1 MNPNH
6 SLSSSGKWRSR
17 RAEKLKQNPHQK
29 QVYSS
34 NPIQPSHHLS
44 NNAQQNDDI
53 ESDIAIAPFKDTR
66 FSRFAQEQKQLI
78 SNASISQKS
87 NTPTTNRY
95 NKHVQNGEHEDN
107 TEHIIQ
113 SSKAVNHAQNKWFYK
128 DPSGQEQ
135 GPFDQSQMSQWFGDG
150 YFPQDL
156 PIRSDPKM
164 PFVQLKDWFH
174 DGLTG
179 LSFTLTLSYLVSKV
193 FSSNILKNT

>member
-1 MNPNH
+1 MTTSSTN
-6 SLSSSGKWRSR
+6 LSSSGKWRSR

-34 NPIQPSHHLS
+34 NPIQPSHHQHQHQS
-44 NNAQQNDDI
+44 SMTDEAAEN
-53 ESDIAIAPFKDTR
+53 EIAPFKDTR

-78 SNASISQKS
+78 SNASKS

-95 NKHVQNGEHEDN
+95 RNHVQQQNGEHHEGQQQKPAGM
-107 TEHIIQ
+107 E
-113 SSKAVNHAQNKWFYK
+113 SNKWFYK

-135 GPFDQSQMSQWFGDG
+135 GPFYQSQMSQWFGDG

-179 LSFTLTLSYLVSKV
+179 K
-193 FSSNILKNT
+193 